1 MNKIKEILKSF
12 VATLVVVIGV
22 ICLNFYMTHTIG
34 IVSILVG
41 GLGFF
46 ILHPA
51 VKKWEKTIWGEDANS

>member
-1 MNKIKEILKSF
+1 MKKIKELLKLF
-12 VATLVVVIGV
+12 VAVLVVMIGV

-46 ILHPA
+46 ILYPA
-51 VKKWEKTIWGEDANS
+51 VKKWEKTIWGEDSNL

>member
-1 MNKIKEILKSF
+1 M
-12 VATLVVVIGV
+12 IGV

-46 ILHPA
+46 ILYPA

>member
-1 MNKIKEILKSF
+1 MKKIKELLKSF
-12 VATLVVVIGV
+12 VAVLVVMIGV

-46 ILHPA
+46 ILYPA
-51 VKKWEKTIWGEDANS
+51 VKKWEKTIWGEDANL

>member
-1 MNKIKEILKSF
+1 MEKIKELLKSF
-12 VATLVVVIGV
+12 VAVLVIMIGV

-51 VKKWEKTIWGEDANS
+51 VEKWKKRIWGKDANL